1 MKVVGVVVLAVAL
14 ALALGACGVGQ
25 PDSGLAGVVLAG
37 PTCPVQRV
45 GQPCPDRPVA
55 VHLRAGSVRFAS
67 DAQGRFRVALA
78 PGTYTIVN
86 DGGTFPRCRA
96 TATVPAHA
104 YATIRITCDTGIR

>member
-1 MKVVGVVVLAVAL
+1 MKLVAVVVLAVAL
-14 ALALGACGVGQ
+14 VVGACGVGA

-37 PTCPVQRV
+37 PTCPVERV

-67 DAQGRFRVALA
+67 DAHGRFRVALA

-96 TATVPAHA
+96 TATVPADA
-104 YATIRITCDTGIR
+104 YATITITCDTGIR